1 MTEERRRAL
10 RRLALLMLRAGARS
24 FQRMVLAA
32 RWGSLPARAVLGAVA
47 VGCLAV
53 GTGTPIV
60 VLLQG
65 IVVLVIA
72 MAGLWRITT
81 APARR
86 RRHWF

>member
-24 FQRMVLAA
+24 FQRVVLAA
-32 RWGSLPARAVLGAVA
+32 RWGSLPARGVLGAVS
-47 VGCLAV
+47 VVCLAL
-53 GTGTPIV
+53 GTGTPIA

-72 MAGLWRITT
+72 TAGLWRIIT
-81 APARR
+81 APTRR
-86 RRHWF
+86 NRHWF